1 MTSVNVHFEKCW
13 FWQIRDIMME
23 RRNKSETN
31 KRHNESEEMK
41 FYPRDNELT

>member
-13 FWQIRDIMME
+13 FWHNE
-23 RRNKSETN
+23 SETN
-31 KRHNESEEMK
+31 KRHNESEEME